1 MKKIVAFV
9 LLFINGYNLLAQE
22 LNPDSLRQ
30 KFHSYQLSV
39 PQEKIY
45 IHTDKTFYLTG
56 ETIWLKAYLVDASFH
71 KPIGVSSISYIEVL
85 SKDLKPVL
93 QAKIAMK
100 KGFGNGYLVIPGFL
114 NSGNYI
120 LRAYTNWMKNF
131 SPDFYFEQPITI
143 VNTMKRL
150 TITRSV
156 KHVPTIHFFP
166 EGGNLIAGFSSRVAF
181 KAIDSSGVGLNCHGV
196 IVSEL
201 NDSIVSFQ
209 TFHNGMGSFQF
220 RPEKNRNYYVLLQLG
235 DSLIKQK
242 LPAAEDRGFCM
253 KVREQEPEIV
263 CVSIRATPEFE
274 GSQVF
279 LFAQT
284 RQVTKNIQISSL
296 KNGEASFTIHK
307 KDLGDGIST
316 ITIFN
321 TERQPVCERL
331 VFKRPERKLSVSATT
346 DQQAYDL
353 RSPVNID
360 LLTQT
365 NSQAASA
372 NLSVSVLMIDA
383 LQKIPEQDIVSYLY
397 LNSDLKGNIESRAYY
412 FENTDKHTDSA
423 LDNLLLT
430 QGWRRFKWEEVL
442 TGKKPAFEFIPE
454 LEGHVATGR
463 MINKKTGLAAVGTD
477 AFISMPG
484 EDNTF
489 NIATSDDS
497 GMIRYSF
504 RNVYKNNVIVMQPAL
519 KKDSDNRIDILNA
532 WSDQYSSIPARS
544 LSLSKMMRSI

>member
-85 SKDLKPVL
+85 SKDMKPVL

-150 TITRSV
+150 TISGSS
-156 KHVPTIHFFP
+156 KHIPVISFFP
-166 EGGNLIAGFSSRVAF
+166 EGGNLVTGLSSKVAF
-181 KAIDSSGVGLNCHGV
+181 KAVDSNGIGLNCHGV
-196 IVSEL
+196 IVSQF
-201 NDSIVSFQ
+201 NDTITSFQ
-209 TFHNGMGSFQF
+209 SFHNGMGSFQF
-220 RPEKNRNYYVLLQLG
+220 RPEKKKDYYAVVKLG

-242 LPAAEDRGFCM
+242 LPAAEDLGFCM
-253 KVREQEPEIV
+253 EVHGEDSEIVKVRV
-263 CVSIRATPEFE
+263 RASPEFE
-274 GSQVF
+274 GGSVF

-284 RQVTKNIQISSL
+284 RQVAKNMQSGSL
-296 KNGEASFTIHK
+296 TNGEFSFTINK
-307 KDLGDGIST
+307 KDLGDGMST

-321 TERQPVCERL
+321 AERKPVCERL
-331 VFKRPERKLSVSATT
+331 IFKRP
-346 DQQAYDL
+346 
-353 RSPVNID
+353 
-360 LLTQT
+360 
-365 NSQAASA
+365 
-372 NLSVSVLMIDA
+372 
-383 LQKIPEQDIVSYLY
+383 
-397 LNSDLKGNIESRAYY
+397 G
-412 FENTDKHTDSA
+412 
-423 LDNLLLT
+423 
-430 QGWRRFKWEEVL
+430 EETL
-442 TGKKPAFEFIPE
+442 
-454 LEGHVATGR
+454 HTGR
-463 MINKKTGLAAVGTD
+463 LRISRCMI
-477 AFISMPG
+477 
-484 EDNTF
+484 
-489 NIATSDDS
+489 
-497 GMIRYSF
+497 
-504 RNVYKNNVIVMQPAL
+504 
-519 KKDSDNRIDILNA
+519 
-532 WSDQYSSIPARS
+532 
-544 LSLSKMMRSI
+544 